1 MNKAEWYVM
10 KNTRLTKFSI
20 VFILFSSVVMQL
32 PLFDWNLASS
42 SSGNNSIL
50 PQTNQLDPQRN
61 IITSQNTGNS
71 NSNDDSGD
79 RIGDSR
85 VESNELNLDESQAAD
100 ESDNSEENDTT
111 PTAPLNKAQDLSNG
125 QTSLSSEL
133 NPACGQIVQGNVKLG
148 SNLICDNDGLIVG
161 GNDTVIDMNGFSL
174 KGPGIE
180 SNKVG
185 IMIGG
190 QNNVTIMGN
199 GIISGFQS
207 GVYISGGTNIYANE
221 INVNNNKVAFYLTG
235 AQNAQ
240 ISNNMVGENTIGVA
254 LHSSKDAEVNF
265 NQLSKNRLSGVTLI
279 NTANSTLHG
288 NNILNTSNG
297 IFLDTQSS
305 LNKVDFNNVFNNI
318 LDINNANNLPINI
331 NNNYYSNNNCQ
342 TSLPSGL
349 CIGR

>member
-1 MNKAEWYVM
+1 MNKAECYVS
-10 KNTRLTKFSI
+10 KNTRIIKFSI
-20 VFILFSSVVMQL
+20 ILILFSVVIQL
-32 PLFDWNLASS
+32 PLFEWNLASS
-42 SSGNNSIL
+42 STGNNSIL
-50 PQTNQLDPQRN
+50 PQTNQLGPQKN

-71 NSNDDSGD
+71 NSNDNSGD
-79 RIGDSR
+79 RIGNSQEQTSD
-85 VESNELNLDESQAAD
+85 LNLDDSQTQD
-100 ESDNSEENDTT
+100 ESNNTEEDNTT
-111 PTAPLNKAQDLSNG
+111 PLVSANNG
-125 QTSLSSEL
+125 QDPPTRDQKALSTEL
-133 NPACGQIVQGNVKLG
+133 NPACGQIIQGNVKLG

-161 GNDTVIDMNGFSL
+161 GNDTIIDMNGFSL
-174 KGPGIE
+174 KGPGVD

-190 QNNVTIMGN
+190 QNNVTITGN

-207 GVYISGGTNIYANE
+207 GIYVSGGTNVYANE

-235 AQNAQ
+235 AQNVQ
-240 ISNNMVGENTIGVA
+240 ISNNMVSENTIGVA

-318 LDINNANNLPINI
+318 LDVNNANNLPINI

>member
-1 MNKAEWYVM
+1 MNKAECYDS
-10 KNTRLTKFSI
+10 KNTRIIKFSI
-20 VFILFSSVVMQL
+20 ILILFSVVIQS
-32 PLFDWNLASS
+32 PLFEWNLASS
-42 SSGNNSIL
+42 STGNNSIL
-50 PQTNQLDPQRN
+50 PQTNQLGPQKN

-71 NSNDDSGD
+71 NSNDNSGD
-79 RIGDSR
+79 RMGNSQEQTSD
-85 VESNELNLDESQAAD
+85 LNLDDSQTQD
-100 ESDNSEENDTT
+100 ESNDTEEGNTT
-111 PTAPLNKAQDLSNG
+111 PSVSANNDQAPPRDQKALS
-125 QTSLSSEL
+125 TEL
-133 NPACGQIVQGNVKLG
+133 NPACGQIIQGNVKLG

-161 GNDTVIDMNGFSL
+161 GNDTTIDMNGFSL
-174 KGPGIE
+174 KGPGVD

-190 QNNVTIMGN
+190 QNNVTITGN

-207 GVYISGGTNIYANE
+207 GIYVSGGTNVYANE

-235 AQNAQ
+235 AQDVQ
-240 ISNNMVGENTIGVA
+240 ISNNMVSENTIGVA

-305 LNKVDFNNVFNNI
+305 FNKVDFNNVFNNI
-318 LDINNANNLPINI
+318 LDVNNANNLPINI

>member
-1 MNKAEWYVM
+1 MIKVERYDK
-10 KNTRLTKFSI
+10 KNLSI
-20 VFILFSSVVMQL
+20 KLLFMFTLFSFIFHSLLV
-32 PLFDWNLASS
+32 
-42 SSGNNSIL
+42 NSTQVFSTTENGSAL
-50 PQTNQLDPQRN
+50 PQPDRLDPQRN

-71 NSNDDSGD
+71 NNNQDTDNKIGMVQEQSNDLTIEDS
-79 RIGDSR
+79 
-85 VESNELNLDESQAAD
+85 QTA
-100 ESDNSEENDTT
+100 EENDTMPLESIDINQNT
-111 PTAPLNKAQDLSNG
+111 PDNQKFLPMG
-125 QTSLSSEL
+125 I
-133 NPACGQIVQGNVKLG
+133 NPSCGQIIQGNVRLS
-148 SNLICDNDGLIVG
+148 SNLICEGDGLIIG
-161 GNDTVIDMNGFSL
+161 GNNTVIDMNGFSL
-174 KGPGIE
+174 KGPGID

-190 QNNVTIMGN
+190 QNNVTILGN

-207 GVYISGGTNIYANE
+207 GIYISGSTNVYTQGT
-221 INVNNNKVAFYLTG
+221 NVNNNKVAFYITG
-235 AQNAQ
+235 AQNSQ
-240 ISNNMVGENTIGVA
+240 ISNNMIGDNTIGIA
-254 LHSSKDAEVNF
+254 LHSSENAEVNY
-265 NQLSKNRLSGVTLI
+265 NQLNANRLSGVTLI
-279 NTANSTLHG
+279 NSANSTIHG

>member
-1 MNKAEWYVM
+1 MKKAEWYDS
-10 KNTRLTKFSI
+10 KNIRIMKFSI
-20 VFILFSSVVMQL
+20 IFILFSVVIQL
-32 PLFDWNLASS
+32 PLFEWNLASS
-42 SSGNNSIL
+42 STGNDPIL
-50 PQTNQLDPQRN
+50 PQSNQLDPQKN

-71 NSNDDSGD
+71 NSNDDAGD
-79 RIGDSR
+79 RIASIQEQTSDPNVDDSQIEDER
-85 VESNELNLDESQAAD
+85 NNTDVVNPTPSVSLN
-100 ESDNSEENDTT
+100 
-111 PTAPLNKAQDLSNG
+111 NG
-125 QTSLSSEL
+125 QGSSSGQKSVSAEII
-133 NPACGQIVQGNVKLG
+133 PACGQIVQGSVKLG

-161 GNDTVIDMNGFSL
+161 GNDTTIDMNGFSL
-174 KGPGIE
+174 KGPGID

-190 QNNVTIMGN
+190 QNNVTITGN

-207 GVYISGGTNIYANE
+207 GIYISGGTDVYANE
-221 INVNNNKVAFYLTG
+221 ININNNKVAFYLTG

-240 ISNNMVGENTIGVA
+240 ISNNMVSENTIGVA
-254 LHSSKDAEVNF
+254 LHSSKDAQVNF
-265 NQLSKNRLSGVTLI
+265 NQLSNNRLSGVTLI
-279 NTANSTLHG
+279 NTANTTLHG

-305 LNKVDFNNVFNNI
+305 LNNVDFNNVFNNI

-331 NNNYYSNNNCQ
+331 NNNHYSNNNCQ